1 MGPGGVRSG
10 GVNTRIAAFALAL
23 LPAASGP
30 ADAGSAD
37 ARSDRVS
44 VAQAMIPPTG
54 MGSEDKA
61 MAEENMPAAERMRRR
76 FPQPA
81 KVGSLIGL
89 PVIDE
94 NARTLGYV
102 REVVRTRQGAVKL
115 IVSCGGWFGWG
126 ARLIAVPIEVLGI
139 AGRQLVSLDMPR
151 SDYATASTWQ
161 RGDEQVIPNDDNI
174 SVALARR

>member
-10 GVNTRIAAFALAL
+10 GVNTRIAIFALAL

-37 ARSDRVS
+37 ADRVS

-115 IVSCGGWFGWG
+115 IVSSGGWFGWG

-139 AGRQLVSLDMPR
+139 AGRQLVSLDMSR
-151 SDYATASTWQ
+151 SDYAAAPTWQ
-161 RGDEQVIPNDDNI
+161 QGDEQVIPNDDNI

>member
-10 GVNTRIAAFALAL
+10 GVNTRIAIFALAL

-37 ARSDRVS
+37 ADRVS

-94 NARTLGYV
+94 NTRTLGYV

-115 IVSCGGWFGWG
+115 IVSSGGWFGWG

>member
-10 GVNTRIAAFALAL
+10 GVNTRIAIFALAL

-37 ARSDRVS
+37 ADRVS

-139 AGRQLVSLDMPR
+139 AGRQLVSLDMSR
-151 SDYATASTWQ
+151 SDYAAAPTWQ

>member
-37 ARSDRVS
+37 ADRVS

-115 IVSCGGWFGWG
+115 IVSSGGWFGWG

-139 AGRQLVSLDMPR
+139 AGRQLVSLDMSR
-151 SDYATASTWQ
+151 SDYAAAPTWQ
-161 RGDEQVIPNDDNI
+161 QGDEQVIPNDDNI

>member
-1 MGPGGVRSG
+1 M
-10 GVNTRIAAFALAL
+10 NTRIAIFALAL

-37 ARSDRVS
+37 ADRVS

-115 IVSCGGWFGWG
+115 IVSSGGWFGWG

>member
-1 MGPGGVRSG
+1 M
-10 GVNTRIAAFALAL
+10 NTRIAIFALAL

-37 ARSDRVS
+37 ADRVS

-61 MAEENMPAAERMRRR
+61 MAAENMPAAERMRRR

-81 KVGSLIGL
+81 KVGSLIRL

-94 NARTLGYV
+94 NARTLDYV

-115 IVSCGGWFGWG
+115 IVSSGGWFGWG

-161 RGDEQVIPNDDNI
+161 RGDEQVIPHDDNI

>member
-1 MGPGGVRSG
+1 
-10 GVNTRIAAFALAL
+10 VNTRIAIFALAL

-37 ARSDRVS
+37 ADRVS

-115 IVSCGGWFGWG
+115 IVSSGGWFGWG

-139 AGRQLVSLDMPR
+139 AGRQLVSLDMSR
-151 SDYATASTWQ
+151 SDYAAAPTWQ
-161 RGDEQVIPNDDNI
+161 QGDEQVIPNDDNI

>member
-1 MGPGGVRSG
+1 MGPG
-10 GVNTRIAAFALAL
+10 GVNTRIAIFALAL
-23 LPAASGP
+23 LLAATGP

-37 ARSDRVS
+37 ATSDRIS

-54 MGSEDKA
+54 MASEDKA
-61 MAEENMPAAERMRRR
+61 MAAENMPAAERMRRR

-81 KVGSLIGL
+81 KVGSLIRL

-115 IVSCGGWFGWG
+115 IVSSGGWFGWG
-126 ARLIAVPIEVLGI
+126 ARFEVLGI
-139 AGRQLVSLDMPR
+139 ACRQLVSLDMPR

>member
-10 GVNTRIAAFALAL
+10 GVNTRIAIFALAL

-37 ARSDRVS
+37 ADRVS

-94 NARTLGYV
+94 NTRTLGYV

-139 AGRQLVSLDMPR
+139 AGRQLVSLDMSR
-151 SDYATASTWQ
+151 SDYAAAPTWQ
-161 RGDEQVIPNDDNI
+161 QGDEQVIPNDDNI